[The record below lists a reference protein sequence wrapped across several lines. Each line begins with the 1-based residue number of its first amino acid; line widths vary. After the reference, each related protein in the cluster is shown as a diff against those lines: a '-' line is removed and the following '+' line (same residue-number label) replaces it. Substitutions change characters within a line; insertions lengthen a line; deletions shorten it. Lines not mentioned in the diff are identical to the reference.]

1 MKWTRKW
8 MMVVAVLPAL
18 LGACAG
24 APAATQVELPQQFR
38 IPQANLVTMFER
50 RSGRIAVIDARGNLV
65 IMDQT
70 GGAVTPITRDADV
83 ISPDDQSATR
93 SQTVTRY
100 NYPVWSPDASR
111 IAFVE
116 ITTERTVTS
125 RVIEYGLDAVTVQ
138 RGSRSMTVEESDF
151 GRQTRSL
158 PNTTSTERQPSR
170 VTIEVESGGDLIVSS
185 LHVANTD
192 GKTPLNELTSARDRL
207 IGYADWSS
215 EGAQLALLGQRRD
228 GMTEISTISAA
239 GGKVNVLAVGAEAA
253 WAWHP
258 GGKALVAKV
267 DRNAVDY
274 SADLSVLDTQSNQV
288 AAAVVKNGALPFLAP
303 AFSPDGNSVLLTTQ
317 SAGQQYLAQADREGK
332 VQQLLAQADGVL
344 SFSWAPDGSQ
354 VAFIA
359 RLPDD
364 DPSALPGGTLHVVD
378 VATREDRVL
387 SRVPVIAFFW
397 SPDSERLAV
406 VNPVRPADISADFP
420 GVNLA
425 SSNAS
430 VVYMLQNLHVRS
442 GDTRQL
448 FYFEPTDDFRAMLSQ
463 FDRFSRSATIW
474 APDSKHL
481 VLPVVTYNQQG
492 RINLILET
500 ESSGSIQPRVISQ
513 GTLAVWSPR

>member
-1 MKWTRKW
+1 
-8 MMVVAVLPAL
+8 
-18 LGACAG
+18 
-24 APAATQVELPQQFR
+24 
-38 IPQANLVTMFER
+38 
-50 RSGRIAVIDARGNLV
+50 
-65 IMDQT
+65 
-70 GGAVTPITRDADV
+70 
-83 ISPDDQSATR
+83 
-93 SQTVTRY
+93 
-100 NYPVWSPDASR
+100 
-111 IAFVE
+111 
-116 ITTERTVTS
+116 
-125 RVIEYGLDAVTVQ
+125 
-138 RGSRSMTVEESDF
+138 
-151 GRQTRSL
+151 
-158 PNTTSTERQPSR
+158 
-170 VTIEVESGGDLIVSS
+170 
-185 LHVANTD
+185 
-192 GKTPLNELTSARDRL
+192 
-207 IGYADWSS
+207 
-215 EGAQLALLGQRRD
+215 
-228 GMTEISTISAA
+228 MTEISTISAD
-239 GGKVNVLAVGAEAA
+239 GGVANVLAVGAEAA
-253 WAWHP
+253 WAWQP
-258 GGKALVAKV
+258 GGRALVAKV
-267 DRNAVDY
+267 DKNAVDY

-317 SAGQQYLAQADREGK
+317 SDGQQYLAQADRDGK
-332 VQQLLAQADGVL
+332 VQQLLAQVDGVL

-364 DPSALPGGTLHVVD
+364 DASALPGGTLHVVD

-448 FYFEPTDDFRAMLSQ
+448 FIFEPTDDFRAMLSQ